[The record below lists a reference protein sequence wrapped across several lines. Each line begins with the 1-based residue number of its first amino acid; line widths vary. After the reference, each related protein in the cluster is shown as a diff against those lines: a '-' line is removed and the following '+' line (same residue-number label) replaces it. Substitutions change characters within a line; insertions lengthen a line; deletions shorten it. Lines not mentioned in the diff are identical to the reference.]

1 MLNFLKNFSFKV
13 DTKDAADSV
22 ESITKTRK
30 VVKILK
36 LSIPI
41 IVIGTLAIALLT
53 GKIDFDQFMQG
64 TEQVK
69 P

>member
-1 MLNFLKNFSFKV
+1 MLKFLKNFSFKV

-53 GKIDFDQFMQG
+53 GKIDFEQFMQG